1 MKDGKIKVLICEIW
15 DLSGY
20 SENRKTF
27 KRPTCQKLAFR
38 DKLSLRY

>member
-1 MKDGKIKVLICEIW
+1 MKYGKIKVLICEIW

-20 SENRKTF
+20 SENRKTS
-27 KRPTCQKLAFR
+27 KRPTCQKLAFW